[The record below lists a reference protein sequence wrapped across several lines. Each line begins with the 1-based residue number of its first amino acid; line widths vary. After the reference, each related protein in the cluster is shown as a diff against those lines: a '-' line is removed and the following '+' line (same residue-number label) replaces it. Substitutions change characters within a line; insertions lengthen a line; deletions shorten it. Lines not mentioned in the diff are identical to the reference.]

1 MPAVHLRPSHYRD
14 LSLGLRAGLVR
25 MLRSERHL
33 RSERA
38 KKHQRTLE
46 TVLPIHVTLGRARRI
61 QHREALGRRSR
72 NRGRCA
78 GQQTT
83 ATR

>member
-14 LSLGLRAGLVR
+14 LSLGLRAVPAR
-25 MLRSERHL
+25 RSRSERHL

-38 KKHQRTLE
+38 RNRQRTLE
-46 TVLPIHVTLGRARRI
+46 TVLPIHVTLERARRI

-72 NRGRCA
+72 NRGRYA

-83 ATR
+83 STR

>member
-14 LSLGLRAGLVR
+14 LSLGLRAAPAR
-25 MLRSERHL
+25 RSRSERHL

-38 KKHQRTLE
+38 RNRQRTLG
-46 TVLPIHVTLGRARRI
+46 TVIPNHVTLGRARRI

-72 NRGRCA
+72 GRGRYA